1 MNWFFFFLA
10 SLVNL
15 LPDYSWK
22 KLLNGK
28 IGLCGHFNKKASGYI
43 GSLMSLEI
51 FSCCP
56 QTSPSGVKSLGEP
69 FAPLVGRVS
78 TQFLQ
83 IKCHYW
89 SHGRGEDSLFLRHDL
104 SYSVARCDRLWLHTL
119 YPQSASFI
127 PRPLHY
133 WSRIISRQRRGINAR
148 WWYLS
153 ARRKHGSMESKLAI
167 LYFTF
172 GRVAFGFF
180 FSPPVPSR
188 KRQYKW
194 AKVFF
199 VCVWTRG
206 LIMKKCQLEKS
217 LWAAG
222 KGHFDKSHI
231 FTQGA
236 TRSTQRGP
244 RSQIIQ
250 RQGQSIIKLRLTV
263 VWRRRRRQANQ
274 SG

>member
-180 FSPPVPSR
+180 FFSPRSFAQAAVQVGKS
-188 KRQYKW
+188 
-194 AKVFF
+194 FF
-199 VCVWTRG
+199 CVCVDSG
-206 LIMKKCQLEKS
+206 ADNEKVPIREVPVS
-217 LWAAG
+217 CG
-222 KGHFDKSHI
+222 E
-231 FTQGA
+231 
-236 TRSTQRGP
+236 RSFWQVSYFHPGCH
-244 RSQIIQ
+244 SQHTA
-250 RQGQSIIKLRLTV
+250 RPAKPNHPTAR
-263 VWRRRRRQANQ
+263 AKHN
-274 SG
+274 